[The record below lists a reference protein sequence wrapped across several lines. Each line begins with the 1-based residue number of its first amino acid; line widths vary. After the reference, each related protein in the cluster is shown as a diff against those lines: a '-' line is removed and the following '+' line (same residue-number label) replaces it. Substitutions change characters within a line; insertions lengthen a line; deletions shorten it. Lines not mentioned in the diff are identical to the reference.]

1 MKKNWIN
8 FLLFGLLSCNAAAQ
22 TDGYKFYSR
31 LDSVQT
37 AGFYNIEITPE
48 LSARLKTDYSDIRIV
63 NEAGKWIPHILHTPA
78 NERANEAITRDLKYS
93 IVENSVLNTVII
105 VENKKNTASSLGL
118 IITNTSAERFCTLSG
133 SRDKTNWYVINDSI
147 LINPAPGDTATEN
160 IFNINFPPNNYSF
173 YKLVIHNNNKYP
185 FNIKNIVRKGEV
197 LEFWSKQPA
206 TSLDNPATTIQQKD
220 SGKISYIKIT
230 QQQPFQF
237 DNIILQLSGVK
248 YYSRKVDLY
257 VPGTDKSSFKD
268 PGQLLQSFTVSNNST
283 LQFTVPLAKSPVFY
297 LLISNE
303 DNLPLTV
310 TNVKTACSNH
320 YITAY
325 LEAGA
330 YRLIMDNENAVMPV
344 YDLVKLN
351 SKIPDSIAFLQ
362 VGKTETLD
370 ENKPAVITTKNNKWM
385 LWLAI
390 AVALVILLF
399 FTYRMLKEV
408 DKRKPV

>member
-8 FLLFGLLSCNAAAQ
+8 FLLFVLISCNATAQ
-22 TDGYKFYSR
+22 ADGYKFYSR

-48 LSARLKTDYSDIRIV
+48 LSAHLKTDYSDIRIV

-78 NERANEAITRDLKYS
+78 NERTNDAITWDLKYS
-93 IVENSVLNTVII
+93 IVENSVLKTVII
-105 VENKKNTASSLGL
+105 VEKEKNIASSLGL
-118 IITNTSAERFCTLSG
+118 VITNTSAERFCTLSG
-133 SRDKTNWYVINDSI
+133 SNDKANWFVINDSI
-147 LINPAPGDTATEN
+147 LINPAPGDTTTDN
-160 IFNINFPPNNYSF
+160 IFNINFPPNNYGF

-185 FNIKNIVRKGEV
+185 FNIKNIVRKGEAV
-197 LEFWSKQPA
+197 EFWSEHPA
-206 TSLDNPATTIQQKD
+206 KSNDNPATVIQQKD
-220 SGKISYIKIT
+220 SGKISYIKIM
-230 QQQPFQF
+230 QLQPFQF
-237 DNIILQLSGVK
+237 DNISLQLSGVK

-257 VPGTDKSSFKD
+257 VPGTDKSSFTD

-283 LQFTVPLAKSPVFY
+283 LQYHVPLTKSAVFY

-310 TNVKTACSNH
+310 NAVKTACGNH

-325 LEAGA
+325 LEAGI
-330 YRLIMDNENAVMPV
+330 YKLIMDNEDAVMPV

-351 SKIPDSIAFLQ
+351 SKIPDSISFLHA
-362 VGKTETLD
+362 GKTEAFA
-370 ENKPAVITTKNNKWM
+370 ENKPAEIAAKNNKWM

-408 DKRKPV
+408 DKRKTA